1 MRWSSQLQFA
11 VLISQFPVP
20 RLPLRTQNWELRTR
34 LRTRVLAILLATIT
48 LLSAA
53 PNALPSAD
61 EKRISVYSPVAIYS
75 LPVLERAAH
84 EYVGLLE
91 LLEPLGRVSSQSGA
105 LRWRLR
111 YNAVDAE
118 FVAGRTRAKIRGR
131 DFDLPAP
138 FLIENARGLV
148 PIGSLGALLPRFLGM
163 AVNFHESARRL
174 FVGDVAIQ
182 TSFRLDASN
191 PARLLLNFTAP
202 VNPTISTEPG
212 KLRMLFKRDP
222 VVSPGSQSISFD
234 NNVIKQASYSENN
247 GNAELDVTATEPL
260 MATFSND
267 RRTIII
273 SAVPQTPPMP
283 NSAESTNAGSS
294 NPGSQNPGQPNNG
307 SPNAVSPNAA
317 SPNTGSPN
325 AGSESLAQSSS
336 ATNIASGDNGARAG
350 ANSNFHRLLAVV
362 DPAHGG
368 YERGAALTET
378 LAEKDVTLGFARL
391 LRHELEIRGFAVVLL
406 RDGDISLTLDQRAAA
421 ANSVRAGVY
430 ISLHADSQGRGARV
444 YTALLP
450 VEGPSNGVFHPWNAA
465 QAPALPVSR
474 IVSAAILAEMK
485 QREFPV
491 RASSASLRPM
501 NNVSM
506 PAVAVELAPGPAG
519 IADLTSANYQ
529 QRVAAAIADAVASVR
544 DRLVVQP

>member
-1 MRWSSQLQFA
+1 MRWSKVASTRY
-11 VLISQFPVP
+11 PVP
-20 RLPLRTQNWELRTR
+20 SPRWKVLYWVLSTR
-34 LRTRVLAILLATIT
+34 YRVLLAAIA
-48 LLSAA
+48 LLSAL
-53 PNALPSAD
+53 PFALPSAD
-61 EKRISVYSPVAIYS
+61 EKRISVYSPVAVYS
-75 LPVLERAAH
+75 LPVLERAGH

-91 LLEPLGRVSSQSGA
+91 LLEPLGRVSSQSDA
-105 LRWRLR
+105 HRWRLR

-118 FVAGRTRAKIRGR
+118 FVAGRTRARIRGR

-148 PIGSLGALLPRFLGM
+148 PISSLGALLPRFLGM

-191 PARLLLNFTAP
+191 PPRLLLNFTAP

-260 MATFSND
+260 MATFSTD

-273 SAVPQTPPMP
+273 SAVPQTPPTP
-283 NSAESTNAGSS
+283 NGTESPNA
-294 NPGSQNPGQPNNG
+294 GSQNPGQPNNG
-307 SPNAVSPNAA
+307 PPNNGSQNTGSQNA
-317 SPNTGSPN
+317 GSPN
-325 AGSESLAQSSS
+325 AGSESPAQSSP
-336 ATNIASGDNGARAG
+336 AAANI
-350 ANSNFHRLLAVV
+350 ANSNSHRLLAVV

-406 RDGDISLTLDQRAAA
+406 RDADTSLTLDQRAAA
-421 ANSVRAGVY
+421 ANTARAGVY
-430 ISLHADSQGRGARV
+430 ITLHADSQGSGARV

-450 VEGPSNGVFHPWNAA
+450 VEGPGNGVFHPWNAA

-485 QREFPV
+485 KREFPV
-491 RASSASLRPM
+491 RASSASLRPL

-529 QRVAAAIADAVASVR
+529 QHAASAIADAVASVR

>member
-1 MRWSSQLQFA
+1 M
-11 VLISQFPVP
+11 
-20 RLPLRTQNWELRTR
+20 TR
-34 LRTRVLAILLATIT
+34 KILAILSATIA
-48 LLSAA
+48 LLSAL
-53 PNALPSAD
+53 PFALPSAD
-61 EKRISVYSPVAIYS
+61 EKHISVYSPVAIYS
-75 LPVLERAAH
+75 LPVLERAGH
-84 EYVGLLE
+84 EYLGLLE
-91 LLEPLGRVSSQSGA
+91 LLEPLGRVSSQSDA
-105 LRWRLR
+105 QRWRLR

-191 PARLLLNFTAP
+191 PPRLLLNFTAP

-273 SAVPQTPPMP
+273 LAVPQTPPTP
-283 NSAESTNAGSS
+283 NSAESPNTGSPNTGS
-294 NPGSQNPGQPNNG
+294 QNTGSQNPGQPNNG
-307 SPNAVSPNAA
+307 SNAVSPN
-317 SPNTGSPN
+317 TGLPN
-325 AGSESLAQSSS
+325 AGSESPAQSSP
-336 ATNIASGDNGARAG
+336 AANIAGDNGARAG
-350 ANSNFHRLLAVV
+350 ANSNSHRLLAVV

-391 LRHELEIRGFAVVLL
+391 LRHELEIRGFAVALL
-406 RDGDISLTLDQRAAA
+406 RDADTSLTLDQRATA
-421 ANSVRAGVY
+421 ANVARAGIY
-430 ISLHADSQGRGARV
+430 ITLHADSQGSGARV

-465 QAPALPVSR
+465 QVPALPVSR

-485 QREFPV
+485 KREFPV
-491 RASSASLRPM
+491 RASSASLRPL

-529 QRVAAAIADAVASVR
+529 QRVASAIADAVASVR